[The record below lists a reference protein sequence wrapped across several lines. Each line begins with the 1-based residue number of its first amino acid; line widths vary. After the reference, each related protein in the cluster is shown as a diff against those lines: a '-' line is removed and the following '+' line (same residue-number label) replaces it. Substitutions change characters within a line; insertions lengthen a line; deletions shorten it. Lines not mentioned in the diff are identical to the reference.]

1 MASRVEDFETRPSR
15 AATIRRVLVFTV
27 AAACLG
33 VFVYTRY
40 IVKKGGLGERCSV
53 DLQCSEAAPRCL
65 KPDAEEDGV
74 CSRSCAADGDCQE
87 GVRCIEVEV
96 DDRDER
102 GNFKKQGYCFPQAV
116 LDARKAKSKRDGGAE
131 GGKRGRSETTWL
143 EPHEGGL
150 EGEIVVDRAGS
161 KATFEIKGSLV
172 RLAPSGSGHVRT
184 IADTTSLRVFEVD
197 DAKQQFSASTI
208 PSPTS
213 DVLVK
218 KAGRED
224 KVGDQPCQVWTL
236 EEGAKNREVCA
247 IQGAA
252 LVDPRARTVAPWERE
267 LATRSL
273 LPLQVR
279 EGTETKLTVRFTPR
293 PLDAR
298 GFTIPKA
305 YKNLR

>member
-1 MASRVEDFETRPSR
+1 VEDLEARREDRGGR
-15 AATIRRVLVFTV
+15 AARIRRILVFT
-27 AAACLG
+27 AAAVCLG
-33 VFVYTRY
+33 AFVYTRY
-40 IVKKGGLGERCSV
+40 IVKKGGLGERCNV
-53 DLQCSEAAPRCL
+53 DLQCAEAAPRCL
-65 KPDAEEDGV
+65 KPEAEEDGV
-74 CSRSCAADGDCQE
+74 CSRSCATDGDCQE

-102 GNFKKQGYCFPQAV
+102 GNFKKQGYCFPQAL
-116 LDARKAKSKRDGGAE
+116 LDARKAKKRDGG
-131 GGKRGRSETTWL
+131 RSDTAWL

-150 EGEIVVDRAGS
+150 EGEIVVERGGS
-161 KATFEIKGSLV
+161 KTTLEIKGSLL
-172 RLAPSGSGHVRT
+172 RLPPSGHVRT

-197 DAKQQFSASTI
+197 DTKQQFSASTI
-208 PSPTS
+208 PSPAG

-218 KAGRED
+218 KAGREE
-224 KVGDQPCQVWTL
+224 KIGDQTCQVWSL
-236 EEGAKNREVCA
+236 EEGTKRREVCA

-273 LPLQVR
+273 LPLQVQ

-293 PLDAR
+293 ALDPR

>member
-1 MASRVEDFETRPSR
+1 VKEDPEVKPSR

-40 IVKKGGLGERCSV
+40 LVKKGHLGERCSV
-53 DLQCSEAAPRCL
+53 DVQCEEAAPRCL

-74 CSRSCAADGDCQE
+74 CSRSCATDGDCQE

-102 GNFKKQGYCFPQAV
+102 GNFKKQGYCFPQAL
-116 LDARKAKSKRDGGAE
+116 LDARKAKKRDGG
-131 GGKRGRSETTWL
+131 RSDAWL

-150 EGEIVVDRAGS
+150 EGEIAVERGDA
-161 KATFEIKGSLV
+161 KTTFEIKGSLV
-172 RLAPSGSGHVRT
+172 RVSKAGRART

-197 DAKQQFSASTI
+197 DEKQQFSASTI
-208 PSPTS
+208 PSPMG
-213 DVLVK
+213 DVVAK

-224 KVGDQPCQVWTL
+224 HVGEHTCQVWSL
-236 EEGAKNREVCA
+236 EEGPPRTRGDEMSAKHREVCA
-247 IQGAA
+247 LQGAA
-252 LVDPRARTVAPWERE
+252 FVDPRARTVAPWERE
-267 LATRSL
+267 LATRGL

-279 EGTETKLTVRFTPR
+279 EGSETRLAIRFTPR

-298 GFTIPKA
+298 GFTIPRA
-305 YKNLR
+305 YKNVR